1 MIDVRASS
9 YAFRALMLSAALG
22 VVACTD
28 SMSMQMP
35 TGYTYHD
42 QVYKAPP
49 GPEANVKEA
58 KIIHVDT
65 SRMNNMMTETVTM
78 GSALPPGFDPN
89 DPAIA
94 AQLRLTADELIAR
107 LLRNLGRPMEPTYV
121 LDSSP
126 LTAALK
132 DSMARNQLPIAA
144 NPGDG
149 PFVIDHSISG
159 TSATMTFYSNH
170 DPVRT
175 DEAPAVDDAPGSSH
189 SAEMPVDTTP
199 ADTTP
204 VEAAPDP
211 VPVDSAPV
219 DTMPAPAQ

>member
-1 MIDVRASS
+1 MIKVRASS
-9 YAFRALMLSAALG
+9 FVLCAAAALG
-22 VVACTD
+22 LGACVD

-65 SRMNNMMTETVTM
+65 SGMNKVGSETVTM

-89 DPAIA
+89 DPAIKE
-94 AQLRLTADELIAR
+94 QLRLTADELIAR
-107 LLRNLGRPMEPTYV
+107 LLRNLGRPMEPTFV

-132 DSMARNQLPIAA
+132 DSMTRNNLPIAV

-149 PFVIDHSISG
+149 PFVIEHSISG
-159 TSATMTFYSNH
+159 VSATMTFYSNH

-175 DEAPAVDDAPGSSH
+175 DEAPAVEPGVIGDARPSH
-189 SAEMPVDTTP
+189 GEVMPDPAGTP
-199 ADTTP
+199 ATSDPIP
-204 VEAAPDP
+204 V
-211 VPVDSAPV
+211 
-219 DTMPAPAQ
+219 Q